1 MEFMDYKKYSK
12 KVLVVGIANVFM
24 YARNILILPI
34 LARSLG
40 VGLYG
45 LWSQIFALVE
55 LLTPIF
61 SLRLSAAL
69 TRNIAAENDPKII
82 RDSFWTTLI
91 SGIFSSC
98 ILSLMFSFF
107 VTLSTK
113 YFGEEMQELSSFSF
127 HIAVMLILGGISNSC
142 LMYFKTFERSFAFSG
157 LLLAESLGFI
167 ILTYLMLSFGFKLM
181 SPIYGIIFIK
191 IIIILFSL
199 PIIIKEI
206 GVTFVDKNI
215 LSGYLSYSIP
225 LIPMAFLY
233 WIIQMSDRYM
243 IDLFLNKEEVGRYSA
258 AYAIGG
264 LISFIFSPIFTFLL
278 PRTAILWEKENFL
291 ELKKFFRMSLKYPT
305 IVALPMVITG
315 PVWGV
320 ASITLVLGGEFA
332 TSPILILNV
341 LLGYFILMVGTF
353 YTSILHME
361 KRTTVLLSV
370 NILSAFLNVS
380 LNLILIPLIGIEG
393 AAFSTC
399 LTFLVQTLLFH
410 YFTKKSFEFDL
421 GGGDIFKVSLSSIV
435 YLIILL
441 NFEMNHMSELTIA
454 LLGGG
459 VIYLLLLI
467 LLRVLKKEELKF
479 LYSMVK

>member
-1 MEFMDYKKYSK
+1 MDYKKYSK
-12 KVLVVGIANVFM
+12 KVLIVGIANVFM
-24 YARNILILPI
+24 YTRNFLVLPI

-45 LWSQIFALVE
+45 LWSQIYALVE

-69 TRNIAAENDPKII
+69 TRNVAAENDPQII
-82 RDSFWTTLI
+82 RDGFWTTLI
-91 SGIFSSC
+91 SGIISSC
-98 ILSLMFSFF
+98 ILSLVFLFF
-107 VTLSTK
+107 ITVSTK
-113 YFGEEMQELSSFSF
+113 YFGQEMQELTRFAP
-127 HIAVMLILGGISNSC
+127 HIAIMLILSGISNSC
-142 LMYFKTFERSFAFSG
+142 LIYFKTFERSSIFSF
-157 LLLAESLGFI
+157 LMLTESLGFI
-167 ILTYLMLSFGFKLM
+167 ILTFLLLNFGLNVLS
-181 SPIYGIIFIK
+181 PVYGIIITKF
-191 IIIILFSL
+191 IIILFSF

-206 GVTFVDKNI
+206 GVSFVNKKV
-215 LSGYLSYSIP
+215 LAEYLSYSIP
-225 LIPMAFLY
+225 LIPMGLLY
-233 WIIQMSDRYM
+233 WTVQMSDRYM

-258 AYAIGG
+258 AYAVGG
-264 LISFIFSPIFTFLL
+264 LISFIYSPIFTFLL
-278 PRTAILWEKENFL
+278 PRTAILWEKEDFS

-332 TSPILILNV
+332 TSTILILNV

-370 NILSAFLNVS
+370 NIVSAFLNVS

-421 GGGDIFKVSLSSIV
+421 GGGDIFKVLLSSIV

-441 NFEMNHMSELTIA
+441 NFEMNRISELTIA

-459 VIYLLLLI
+459 VIYFLLLI

>member
-1 MEFMDYKKYSK
+1 
-12 KVLVVGIANVFM
+12 
-24 YARNILILPI
+24 
-34 LARSLG
+34 
-40 VGLYG
+40 
-45 LWSQIFALVE
+45 
-55 LLTPIF
+55 
-61 SLRLSAAL
+61 
-69 TRNIAAENDPKII
+69 
-82 RDSFWTTLI
+82 
-91 SGIFSSC
+91 
-98 ILSLMFSFF
+98 
-107 VTLSTK
+107 
-113 YFGEEMQELSSFSF
+113 
-127 HIAVMLILGGISNSC
+127 
-142 LMYFKTFERSFAFSG
+142 
-157 LLLAESLGFI
+157 
-167 ILTYLMLSFGFKLM
+167 
-181 SPIYGIIFIK
+181 
-191 IIIILFSL
+191 
-199 PIIIKEI
+199 
-206 GVTFVDKNI
+206 
-215 LSGYLSYSIP
+215 
-225 LIPMAFLY
+225 
-233 WIIQMSDRYM
+233 M

-258 AYAIGG
+258 AYAVGG
-264 LISFIFSPIFTFLL
+264 LISFIYSPIFTFLL
-278 PRTAILWEKENFL
+278 PRTAILWEKEDFS

-332 TSPILILNV
+332 TSTILILNV

-370 NILSAFLNVS
+370 NIVSAFLNVS

-421 GGGDIFKVSLSSIV
+421 GGGDIFKVLLSSIV

-441 NFEMNHMSELTIA
+441 NFEMNRISELTIA

-459 VIYLLLLI
+459 VIYFLLLI